1 MLTIFSSINIQ
12 NSCEDQI
19 LNHSVHT
26 FMLGGHGG
34 TSEMLTLWRQT
45 QKMLRANWL
54 ARLTALARSPE
65 FKRES
70 WPQLNI

>member
-1 MLTIFSSINIQ
+1 M
-12 NSCEDQI
+12 
-19 LNHSVHT
+19 NHSVHT
-26 FMLGGHGG
+26 YMLGGHGG
-34 TSEMLTLWRQT
+34 PSEMPTLGRQT
-45 QKMLRANWL
+45 QKILRVSML

>member
-1 MLTIFSSINIQ
+1 M
-12 NSCEDQI
+12 
-19 LNHSVHT
+19 NHSVHT
-26 FMLGGHGG
+26 YMLGGHGG
-34 TSEMLTLWRQT
+34 PSEMPTLGRQT
-45 QKMLRANWL
+45 QKILRVSWL